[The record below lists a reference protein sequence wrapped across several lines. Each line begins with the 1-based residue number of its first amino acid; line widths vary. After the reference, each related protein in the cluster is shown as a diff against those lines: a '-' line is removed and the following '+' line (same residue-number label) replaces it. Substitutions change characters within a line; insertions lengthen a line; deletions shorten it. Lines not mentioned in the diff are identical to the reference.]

1 MKMMRIE
8 LKGIRAAFA
17 QSVLGPIFLALTE
30 SPGVGPGP
38 KPTRAR
44 YTRVHSD
51 SWPEA
56 HSDSLYTRLLPG
68 AEASG
73 DGRSREAF
81 PIPECRVAG
90 SSSGPPSIL

>member
-38 KPTRAR
+38 KPTR
-44 YTRVHSD
+44 TRDTLIHPPA
-51 SWPEA
+51 SW
-56 HSDSLYTRLLPG
+56 RG
-68 AEASG
+68 G
-73 DGRSREAF
+73 VGRSCEAF

-90 SSSGPPSIL
+90 NSSGPPSIL